1 MSIEV
6 DSFIPYRSN
15 TLRGFFTVYFL
26 ESGIAASGFSLH
38 EKEETGARW
47 VEWPAKR
54 STDGK
59 AEEKWEKTVFP
70 YDTRKAKGLREE
82 ILRAFDE
89 YMKNLEAL
97 AEMNS
102 DPDSESE

>member
-6 DSFIPYRSN
+6 NDFIPYRSN

-26 ESGIAASGFSLH
+26 DSGIAASGFSLH
-38 EKEETGARW
+38 EKENSGARW
-47 VEWPAKR
+47 IEWPAKR

-70 YDTRKAKGLREE
+70 FDIRNANNFREE
-82 ILRAFDE
+82 ILKAFDE
-89 YMKNLEAL
+89 YMKNREVKVQ
-97 AEMNS
+97 MNS
-102 DPDSESE
+102 NPDPESK

>member
-6 DSFIPYRSN
+6 GSFIPYRNN

-26 ESGIAASGFSLH
+26 DSGIAASGFSLH
-38 EKEETGARW
+38 EKEDTGARW
-47 VEWPAKR
+47 IEWPAKR
-54 STDGK
+54 SSDVK

-70 YDTRKAKGLREE
+70 YDTRKAKSLREE
-82 ILRAFDE
+82 ILKAFDE
-89 YMKNLEAL
+89 YMKDQEAP

>member
-6 DSFIPYRSN
+6 NDFIPYRSN

-26 ESGIAASGFSLH
+26 DSGIAASGFSLH
-38 EKEETGARW
+38 EKENSGARW
-47 VEWPAKR
+47 IEWPAKR

-70 YDTRKAKGLREE
+70 FDIRKANNFREE
-82 ILRAFDE
+82 ILKAFDE
-89 YMKNLEAL
+89 YMKNREVKVQ
-97 AEMNS
+97 MNS
-102 DPDSESE
+102 NPDPESK